1 MCVCVEKIDIC
12 TVREKQKESKSSTN
26 RNNYKHA
33 YAYTFAPSYMFVSMR
48 LYACMST
55 YMHASAYVR
64 VRARAH
70 LLPRRNSNTPIVF
83 LLNAL
88 RCRSIGFVSPICELE
103 FRSKL
108 FSRLCI
114 RPRVSVAIFNP
125 SSVTVTRASIL
136 RVISNEETSPAGAE
150 DGGSCCWCMQCP
162 FKILNLSCKGQRT
175 LVLATFWLAFHSY
188 FSSFF

>member
-1 MCVCVEKIDIC
+1 MHTHTHSRPHICLYSCVYMRVCLHTCMQALMC
-12 TVREKQKESKSSTN
+12 
-26 RNNYKHA
+26 
-33 YAYTFAPSYMFVSMR
+33 
-48 LYACMST
+48 
-55 YMHASAYVR
+55 VR